1 MPPATITKDLEF
13 EKPKTGGSGFKV
25 LQKRPRE
32 ASDISNLRTLADEE
46 EDCSLNPEDNRKE
59 VFNFSSP
66 REKDDRKQ
74 AKRPSS
80 NRLVSGL
87 NETEKARKH

>member
-1 MPPATITKDLEF
+1 MPPAITKDLDF
-13 EKPKTGGSGFKV
+13 EKPKAGNSGFKM

-66 REKDDRKQ
+66 KEED
-74 AKRPSS
+74 
-80 NRLVSGL
+80 N
-87 NETEKARKH
+87 